1 VTVSLSCSECGYE
14 EESGV
19 IEMQEECPRCHDGK
33 LTPDKPENSNGED
46 I

>member
-1 VTVSLSCSECGYE
+1 MTVQLSCDECGYE

-19 IEMQEECPRCHDGK
+19 IEMSESCPRCDSGE
-33 LTPDKPENSNGED
+33 LTPDKPDNGNGED